1 MIRIRKHPPTL
12 LGARASRPL
21 FDLGTPGPS
30 ALRNRSGEMPALP
43 GPCRKAG
50 DPRRGMVLL
59 TVLWTIALMAALAMA
74 AAVTFRGFAGVAA
87 VGRDR
92 VQGDALLTAGLEV
105 AAGAVASLDD
115 KPLTEREVTVGL
127 ATGSARARFSD
138 EGGRI
143 DIGKAPP
150 AVLASLLRFVGASEQ
165 EAQAAAQRIVE
176 WRRRSIARSA
186 DAGTTPRN
194 DPTKKTEAEQ
204 PFADVREIAQVA
216 GMAPAWLAAMAP
228 LTTVFGSETVN
239 PLTAPA
245 RVIAALPGV
254 TKVQLEAFLAQ
265 RRSSPADA
273 ERLIAMFGSGQ
284 SYLAAKPQR
293 VVSVEL
299 AAALPDGYVA
309 AARALIVLL
318 PQDSQPYRVLVWKP
332 LPPSTSR

>member
-1 MIRIRKHPPTL
+1 MSGRHATPSPRKQREVRATGQMRLRPHA
-12 LGARASRPL
+12 GAGGQA
-21 FDLGTPGPS
+21 
-30 ALRNRSGEMPALP
+30 
-43 GPCRKAG
+43 AG
-50 DPRRGMVLL
+50 DSRRGMVLL
-59 TVLWTIALMAALAMA
+59 TVLWTIALLSALAMA
-74 AAVTFRGFAGVAA
+74 AAVSFRGFAGIAA

-105 AAGAVASLDD
+105 AAGTVTSLGDR
-115 KPLTEREVTVGL
+115 PLTEREAAVDL
-127 ATGSARARFSD
+127 STGSVRARFSD

-143 DIGKAPP
+143 DVGKAPV
-150 AVLASLLRFVGASEQ
+150 AVLASLLRFVGASDE
-165 EAQAAAQRIVE
+165 QAAGVAQRIDQ
-176 WRRRSIARSA
+176 WRRRNVPRSA
-186 DAGTTPRN
+186 NAATAAGNNLTEKRDAESP
-194 DPTKKTEAEQ
+194 
-204 PFADVREIAQVA
+204 PFADVREVGQVP

-284 SYLAAKPQR
+284 SYLAANPLR

-299 AAALPDGYVA
+299 AAALPDGYAA
-309 AARALIVLL
+309 AARASIVLL
-318 PQDSQPYRVLVWKP
+318 PQDSQPYRVLVWRT
-332 LPPSTSR
+332 LPPSTFR